1 MNMIIDDDPM
11 FNRIRKADQP
21 PPKVEKSESQIY
33 EDMGDDSSYPLY
45 TKDPEKKREY
55 TIKVGITDGKL
66 DKVFDNTT
74 KTNEFNL

>member
-1 MNMIIDDDPM
+1 
-11 FNRIRKADQP
+11 
-21 PPKVEKSESQIY
+21 
-33 EDMGDDSSYPLY
+33 MGDDSSYPLY